1 MPTRTESETPSSV
14 TEGVFFSDPGPLP
27 RGRHSLPRGQ
37 VQAAQR
43 ERLLIAVTEL
53 LAAHGYRGFGP
64 AEVAGRAGVS
74 LAAFYDLFENKEACV
89 FAGYGRFI
97 EVLLTRMAGVG
108 EAQQDR
114 PTLARELV
122 GAYLRTLASDLVVA
136 RAYQVEIDA
145 LGPPARERRRNAL
158 NGFAAYFRELG
169 ERVAPGGR
177 PLPLS
182 AFIGAVY
189 AARQLASDA
198 LDTEDSPDLAALGD
212 DLGVWLSDLF
222 RER

>member
-1 MPTRTESETPSSV
+1 MSTLTETETPSSV
-14 TEGVFFSDPGPLP
+14 AAGVFFSDPGPLP
-27 RGRHSLPRGQ
+27 RGRHHLPREQ

-64 AEVAGRAGVS
+64 AEVARRAGVS

-89 FAGYGRFI
+89 FAGYDRFI

-108 EAQQDR
+108 EAQRDR
-114 PTLARELV
+114 PTLARGIV
-122 GAYLRTLASDLVVA
+122 GAYLGTLASDLVVA

-158 NGFAAYFRELG
+158 NGFAAYFGELG
-169 ERVAPGGR
+169 ERVTPGGR

-182 AFIGAVY
+182 AFVGAVY

-198 LDTEDSPDLAALGD
+198 LDTEPEPDLEALGE
-212 DLGVWLSDLF
+212 DLQTWISDLF
-222 RER
+222 R